1 MNERFIRCSECGMPH
16 EEQLRTCPATGR
28 AIVRGASGARSGP
41 SGRPPP
47 ATFRPTA
54 SPNSG
59 APPTALPRPGRD
71 SVDFELVGTLIG
83 GKYRV
88 REILGQGGM
97 GTVFEALHEGLG
109 SLVAIKVLHP
119 NQLQKRDAVQRFHHE
134 ARAAARIGHPNI
146 CEVHDAG
153 TLTDGRPF
161 LVMER
166 LSGVTL
172 ADRIRAQGGLPF
184 QEVLDTVTQV
194 LSGLHAAHEKGILH
208 RDVKPENVFLSERVG
223 CPPLAKLL
231 DFGVSK
237 VMAEHAGAGGF
248 SEVEVTRTGVVL
260 GTPYYLAPEQA
271 RGERNLDPRVDLYAC
286 GILLYEA
293 LTARRPFRA
302 ANYNALLINILT
314 TKPRPARELRPDLP
328 AGFSRVLD
336 KSIERDPAARFQT
349 ALEFQAAIAA
359 FLAVAPG
366 DARSLARAGAAL
378 DRLPVGL
385 RRAPSRSHP
394 ARPARFSGAGRARER
409 GEPRGSPRERFER
422 GADREGSGAR
432 FRAAAPVGPRAL
444 RRGPGSASPRS
455 EAQHVGWLGAACST
469 PGRRCPGGEGTV
481 GHIVATSRVVGRSA
495 DVFLVEEDE
504 PGLRQSGHGGRPA
517 PHVRPFPQALGAA
530 PRASVAAS
538 AEVVV
543 RG

>member
-1 MNERFIRCSECGMPH
+1 
-16 EEQLRTCPATGR
+16 
-28 AIVRGASGARSGP
+28 
-41 SGRPPP
+41 
-47 ATFRPTA
+47 
-54 SPNSG
+54 
-59 APPTALPRPGRD
+59 
-71 SVDFELVGTLIG
+71 
-83 GKYRV
+83 
-88 REILGQGGM
+88 M

-172 ADRIRAQGGLPF
+172 ADWIRAQGGLPF

-349 ALEFQAAIAA
+349 ALEFQAAIQPFSPSPQAM
-359 FLAVAPG
+359 
-366 DARSLARAGAAL
+366 
-378 DRLPVGL
+378 
-385 RRAPSRSHP
+385 RAPW
-394 ARPARFSGAGRARER
+394 RAPEQ
-409 GEPRGSPRERFER
+409 PSTGSPL
-422 GADREGSGAR
+422 ASGAR
-432 FRAAAPVGPRAL
+432 RHGR
-444 RRGPGSASPRS
+444 
-455 EAQHVGWLGAACST
+455 T
-469 PGRRCPGGEGTV
+469 P
-481 GHIVATSRVVGRSA
+481 
-495 DVFLVEEDE
+495 L
-504 PGLRQSGHGGRPA
+504 
-517 PHVRPFPQALGAA
+517 A
-530 PRASVAAS
+530 PRASAAPAAPASEENLEDLLESVSSEVLTAKAPAPASAPPRPSGRARSGAAQEAPRPVPRPSTSAGSAPRVPRPDAAVPAAKAPSVTSSRPPESS
-538 AEVVV
+538 AEVRTSSSSKKTSQGFDDQATEVDLPRTFAPSPKRSAPLLGPPLRPPQKSSFEDESATEIMPRAV
-543 RG
+543 RAELPGPPKTNRDLA